1 MLKDFRKQVAAQHN
15 VPPFV
20 VFLEN
25 SLEDMATHYPT
36 TMAEMEKIAGVSKG
50 KAIKYGKKF
59 MELIAKYVEET
70 ISKDE

>member
-1 MLKDFRKQVAAQHN
+1 VAQQHK

-50 KAIKYGKKF
+50 KALNMVKS
-59 MELIAKYVEET
+59 LW
-70 ISKDE
+70 S